1 MHTIILNTGDIV
13 FLAVVVVSVLAIAY
27 FVGKARGIQAERRL
41 MADSLVSL
49 RNMIP

>member
-13 FLAVVVVSVLAIAY
+13 FLSVVTVSVLAIAY

-41 MADSLVSL
+41 MAGNLISL
-49 RNMIP
+49 RKMMP